1 MADIPSRKPPPQPPA
16 PGAFHNY
23 PKQYQQQP
31 QPAGQQFPTPK
42 PLTVT
47 PTPAFKRVPMQPT
60 IEPIP
65 GVGRP
70 YPVQKP
76 SPPTPVP
83 SQNRVPTQPRFLRPG
98 TNLPAIFRA
107 LPGQRYSDLN
117 REYLNKPAWR
127 RKLRMASFKGQ
138 PFYVDQQGRTSGR
151 RTVLHQYPKRDTP
164 WSEDLGREAFHY
176 AMTGYLLMAP
186 NYPESDF
193 YKQMKSNYDEARD
206 DLEEALI
213 SGGPGT
219 LIDPYNPRI
228 GAGGLAGMR
237 FMCEKYTITEARE
250 RGGYCTIE
258 MSFVEYGS
266 PGLLQSIV
274 NTVYDV
280 KTKSNAATQ
289 ASVDW
294 LTKLQLILMS
304 RGEPKSIKEYE
315 DMLRQ
320 LGIPVM

>member
-1 MADIPSRKPPPQPPA
+1 MADIPSRKPPPQPT

-31 QPAGQQFPTPK
+31 QPAGQQFPAPK
-42 PLTVT
+42 PLAVT

-83 SQNRVPTQPRFLRPG
+83 SQNQVPMQARYLRPG
-98 TNLPAIFRA
+98 RNLPAVLRMDPGRREIA
-107 LPGQRYSDLN
+107 LDLP
-117 REYLNKPAWR
+117 YPNKPAWR

-151 RTVLHQYPKRDTP
+151 RTVLHQYPKRDLP
-164 WSEDLGREAFHY
+164 WAEDMGREAFHY

-237 FMCEKYTITEARE
+237 FMAEKYTITEARE

-266 PGLLQSIV
+266 PGQLQSIV

-280 KTKSNAATQ
+280 KTKADATTKFS
-289 ASVDW
+289 ADW

-304 RGEPKSIKEYE
+304 RGPAKSVTEME